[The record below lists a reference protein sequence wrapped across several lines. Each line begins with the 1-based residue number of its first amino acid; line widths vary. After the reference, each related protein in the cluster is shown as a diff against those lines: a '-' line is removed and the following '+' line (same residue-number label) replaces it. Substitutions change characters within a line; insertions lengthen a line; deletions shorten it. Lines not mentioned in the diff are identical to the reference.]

1 MMLTRKLT
9 TAALL
14 SAAALLSTG
23 CVANSSLDDMTE
35 INRRLEERILDLEA
49 QIAGLRSTIAQK
61 DETIGLLRGQGTAND
76 AMAARLAEEEAIRR
90 NLQAQLDQLQADYER
105 LASEQSEPIVITQV
119 LPPEVSDALA
129 ELARANPDLMTFDEA
144 RGMIR
149 LRSDV
154 TFALGSAEVND
165 TATTAITRLANVL
178 NDGRARGFD
187 ILVIGH
193 TDNVPVTS
201 ATGRQLHIDNRGL
214 SSNRGDAVARVLETS
229 GIAATRITSGGR
241 GDTQPIAAN
250 GERGN
255 QANRRVEIFLTRAGE
270 RGAAPAAQQPQRPAN
285 AQGGE
290 TAPRPGVVE
299 GRPEQVE
306 DDSVFK

>member
-1 MMLTRKLT
+1 MTLTRSLT

-14 SAAALLSTG
+14 AAAFLSTG

-35 INRRLEERILDLEA
+35 INRRLEERVVDLEA
-49 QIAGLRSTIAQK
+49 QIARLRTTIAQK
-61 DETIGLLRGQGTAND
+61 DETIGLLRGQSGVND
-76 AMAARLAEEEAIRR
+76 AMAQRLAEEEAIRR
-90 NLQAQLDQLQADYER
+90 DLQAQLAQLSRQYEELSR
-105 LASEQSEPIVITQV
+105 QSNEPIVITQV

-129 ELARANPDLMTFDEA
+129 ELAAANPDLMTFDEA

-154 TFALGSAEVND
+154 TFALGSAEVNEA
-165 TATTAITRLANVL
+165 ATTAISRLANVL
-178 NDGRARGFD
+178 NNGQARGFD

-201 ATGRQLHIDNRGL
+201 ANGRQLHIDNRGL
-214 SSNRGDAVARVLETS
+214 SSNRGDAVARVLSTN
-229 GIAATRITSGGR
+229 GVADVRLTSGGR

-255 QANRRVEIFLTRAGE
+255 QQNRRVEIFLTRAGE
-270 RGAAPAAQQPQRPAN
+270 RGAAPAGGAAVPRG
-285 AQGGE
+285 GGE

-299 GRPEQVE
+299 GRPDVVE
-306 DDSVFK
+306 DDSAFK

>member
-1 MMLTRKLT
+1 MKTLHSLT

-35 INRRLEERILDLEA
+35 INRRLEERVVDLEA
-49 QIAGLRSTIAQK
+49 QIDRLRTTIAQK
-61 DETIGLLRGQGTAND
+61 DETIGLLRGQGSAND
-76 AMAARLAEEEAIRR
+76 AMAQRLREEEAIRR
-90 NLQAQLDQLQADYER
+90 DLQAQLAQLQREYEQ
-105 LASEQSEPIVITQV
+105 LANEANTPVVITQV

-129 ELARANPDLMTFDEA
+129 ELAAANPDLMSFDEQ

-149 LRSDV
+149 LRSDL
-154 TFALGSAEVND
+154 TFALGSADVND
-165 TATTAITRLANVL
+165 SATAAIARLARVL
-178 NDGRARGFD
+178 NDGRAQNFD
-187 ILVIGH
+187 VLVIGH

-201 ATGRQLHIDNRGL
+201 TTGRQIHIDNRGL

-229 GIAATRITSGGR
+229 GVAAARVTSGGR
-241 GDTQPIAAN
+241 GSTQPIAQN

-255 QANRRVEIFLTRAGE
+255 QANRRVEIFITRAGE
-270 RGAAPAAQQPQRPAN
+270 RGSAPRAGQAPAR
-285 AQGGE
+285 GGDE
-290 TAPRPGVVE
+290 TVARPGVIE
-299 GRPEQVE
+299 GRPAVE